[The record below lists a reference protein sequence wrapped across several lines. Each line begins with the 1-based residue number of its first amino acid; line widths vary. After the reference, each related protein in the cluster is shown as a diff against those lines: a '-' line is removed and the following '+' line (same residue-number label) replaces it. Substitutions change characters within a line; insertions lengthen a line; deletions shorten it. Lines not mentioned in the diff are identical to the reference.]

1 MSTEPP
7 GDDPIDVGVV
17 VVTFNSAAVIGA
29 LLASLPAGLAGVRWQ
44 VVVADNDSH
53 DDTAAVVA
61 DAGYDV
67 VAVGRNAGYA
77 AAINR
82 GVAALPWTR
91 SVLILNPDVELTPG
105 CAAAM
110 LGVLDRDPHVGVVA
124 PKMFVGDPPTMLEP
138 SQRRDPSLAS
148 TWATALLGAPIASR
162 SPALF
167 EAVTDPA
174 RYHVPQDVDWAVGAV
189 LLCGRACVDAVG
201 DWDESFFLYSEE
213 TDWCQRAR
221 QAGFAVRYTPSAVV
235 HHRGGDGLVNPRA
248 AGDDGRQ
255 QGARV
260 PTATPRRRRLP
271 VPRRHLGAR
280 MDARARWAR
289 GVAGSGAGAG
299 AAAPPPTGARCRRRA
314 AAALIVSRGRRRRRR
329 TTGC

>member
-148 TWATALLGAPIASR
+148 TWATALLGAQIASR

-221 QAGFAVRYTPSAVV
+221 QAGFAVRYTPSAIV
-235 HHRGGDGLVNPRA
+235 HHRGGDGLVNPRLRAMMAVNKVREYRRRHRDGA
-248 AGDDGRQ
+248 AYLFLAGTWVHEWTRGLAGRAASREA
-255 QGARV
+255 ARALV
-260 PTATPRRRRLP
+260 RPRRRP
-271 VPRRHLGAR
+271 PELGA
-280 MDARARWAR
+280 D
-289 GVAGSGAGAG
+289 GALL
-299 AAAPPPTGARCRRRA
+299 PP
-314 AAALIVSRGRRRRRR
+314 
-329 TTGC
+329 